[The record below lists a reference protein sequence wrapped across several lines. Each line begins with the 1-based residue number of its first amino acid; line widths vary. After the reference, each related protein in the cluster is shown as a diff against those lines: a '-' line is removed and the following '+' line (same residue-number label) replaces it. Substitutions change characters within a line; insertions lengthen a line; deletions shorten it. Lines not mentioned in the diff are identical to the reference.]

1 MDANVRPSAAAATP
15 TRPKTPGS
23 ATQGP
28 EVLAPPSAV
37 PATVPA
43 AAPAVFQTPCRKDDA
58 PRRCSISSSSSSSK
72 GGCSVRKMAN
82 GERASVGDGEG
93 RAELTTPAC
102 RGGSCAICLSPLKK
116 PSGAKKEVY
125 TVRLCQHMFHR
136 VCLVENRRAGNT
148 GCPYCRGDL
157 ERGLTPEATAA
168 EREARVLAVQQ
179 QDQREAIRNAAGR
192 ARMALARS
200 LRLREEALAREAAT
214 AAAAA
219 TAAEGGGD
227 STHVQSY

>member
-1 MDANVRPSAAAATP
+1 GCPPAAAATP

-37 PATVPA
+37 PATVPT

-58 PRRCSISSSSSSSK
+58 RRRCSSSSK
-72 GGCSVRKMAN
+72 GSKGSVRKMAN
-82 GERASVGDGEG
+82 DERSSVGDSEG
-93 RAELTTPAC
+93 RVELMTPAC

-136 VCLVENRRAGNT
+136 ACLVENRRAGNT

-168 EREARVLAVQQ
+168 EREAKVLAAQQ

-227 STHVQSY
+227 STLVQSY